1 MLQVLL
7 NGLVNGAI
15 YSLVAV
21 SVTLIFSILRI
32 PHFGLGGVMVWGAF
46 LAYVAVNLRLSFVW
60 AVCLAAL
67 ATAVLGVV
75 VERLAFRKLRGAR
88 CPWPTRRTIGG

>member
-32 PHFGLGGVMVWGAF
+32 PHFGLGGIKPDATLQMD
-46 LAYVAVNLRLSFVW
+46 LAWRD
-60 AVCLAAL
+60 
-67 ATAVLGVV
+67 ATGRVV
-75 VERLAFRKLRGAR
+75 KKTVPIHPG
-88 CPWPTRRTIGG
+88 